1 MFKYF
6 LFPLLTFMKKNV
18 VIGLEGSVTASGKP
32 ILLQFIESRNIIE
45 EFFQPVVFSN
55 EKTNG

>member
-1 MFKYF
+1 MFKDF